1 MSIKDRYQYGPNDKL
16 GEGGFAS
23 VYVAYDKTLQRNVA
37 LKFYTNKGEHDKSL
51 VNEIRNA
58 INLEHPN
65 LCRYHDVQI
74 ENYQNIHGGNDTV
87 EIGIME
93 FIDGGELDDFLKKQP
108 QYLNKL
114 VKDVLKGLH
123 FLHQKHIIHR
133 DLKPSN
139 ILVKNTID
147 GPVAKIV
154 DFGISKNIDSQKS
167 NSSKLMGTVKY
178 MAPEQ
183 FDPATF
189 GINQKIATN
198 VDLWAFGL
206 VLYELVKKEPLVV
219 IKDDLSFSEIANIIH
234 KDIPF
239 YKIEQLPSPYKE
251 MVRVCVVTNANERVK
266 DANDLIE
273 ILEGKP
279 YNGGK
284 STKIIDPEN
293 TTTNSTSTSGASF
306 VAKGDYIEG
315 LAWAKTQN
323 GIFGFVDAG
332 NNWVITP
339 KFSGVNNFENGTA
352 QVQLGG
358 RWFKIDRFGN
368 EVSQQKGQGFANIPS
383 NDTET
388 KKSGG
393 NKNIAAIIIFSL
405 VALAFIIGL
414 INRNS
419 YKSEYDYSEAAVDS
433 TSYVTDSAAATIDTA
448 AATVDSA
455 AYYEPAAADSAT
467 K

>member
-251 MVRVCVVTNANERVK
+251 MVRVCVVPNANERVK

-273 ILEGKP
+273 ILEG
-279 YNGGK
+279 NNK
-284 STKIIDPEN
+284 SN
-293 TTTNSTSTSGASF
+293 TTS
-306 VAKGDYIEG
+306 K
-315 LAWAKTQN
+315 
-323 GIFGFVDAG
+323 
-332 NNWVITP
+332 
-339 KFSGVNNFENGTA
+339 
-352 QVQLGG
+352 
-358 RWFKIDRFGN
+358 
-368 EVSQQKGQGFANIPS
+368 
-383 NDTET
+383 TET
-388 KKSGG
+388 KIFEDENLIEKNQKNSNEKYQLKLKDADNYYSKNLLNMALIEYNEIKNEFGTNNFINERIEKITNELQIVKKKSQKGDFW
-393 NKNIAAIIIFSL
+393 KNLLYFIIFIIASIIIS
-405 VALAFIIGL
+405 VL
-414 INRNS
+414 IELIKN
-419 YKSEYDYSEAAVDS
+419 
-433 TSYVTDSAAATIDTA
+433 
-448 AATVDSA
+448 
-455 AYYEPAAADSAT
+455 
-467 K
+467 

>member
-251 MVRVCVVTNANERVK
+251 MVRVCVVPNANERVK

-273 ILEGKP
+273 ILEGKQ
-279 YNGGK
+279 YSGSK

-315 LAWAKTQN
+315 LACVKTHN
-323 GIFGFVDAG
+323 GVFGFVDTG
-332 NNWVITP
+332 NNWIITP
-339 KFSGVNNFENGTA
+339 KYYFLALQKYADFKGRATRKEFWNYVLFNTIFAYGLLGIGIALLGEEAGSVPYIIYILGVLIPGLAVGVRRMHDVGKSGWFLLIPIYSFILAVTQSEPGVNKWGTP
-352 QVQLGG
+352 Q
-358 RWFKIDRFGN
+358 DN
-368 EVSQQKGQGFANIPS
+368 
-383 NDTET
+383 
-388 KKSGG
+388 
-393 NKNIAAIIIFSL
+393 
-405 VALAFIIGL
+405 
-414 INRNS
+414 
-419 YKSEYDYSEAAVDS
+419 
-433 TSYVTDSAAATIDTA
+433 
-448 AATVDSA
+448 
-455 AYYEPAAADSAT
+455 
-467 K
+467 